1 MPNDSNKTLPAAVSQ
16 RLKGAFLYLQD
27 QINKGD
33 LAAASTFFENIV
45 LSESQL
51 AREDERRRITETA
64 TNE

>member
-1 MPNDSNKTLPAAVSQ
+1 
-16 RLKGAFLYLQD
+16 LYLQD